1 MASKRPPVE
10 VEGLTENLRASA
22 GRGMNAFFSL
32 PDRQPEAPETTNPAG
47 ESKRMVPPVRPV
59 PLVPPVLGKRIMR
72 RRHPLD
78 IYEDQYDFLVQ
89 YQKDE
94 RRQER
99 LGSMSEFV
107 RKALDEAIAKY
118 RKK

>member
-1 MASKRPPVE
+1 
-10 VEGLTENLRASA
+10 
-22 GRGMNAFFSL
+22 
-32 PDRQPEAPETTNPAG
+32 
-47 ESKRMVPPVRPV
+47 
-59 PLVPPVLGKRIMR
+59 MR

-78 IYEDQYDFLVQ
+78 IYEDQYNFLLE
-89 YQKDE
+89 YQKGE

-118 RKK
+118 HKK

>member
-10 VEGLTENLRASA
+10 VEGLTENLRSSN
-22 GRGMNAFFSL
+22 GRGMNAFFS
-32 PDRQPEAPETTNPAG
+32 QPTPSEQTKPAG
-47 ESKRMVPPVRPV
+47 DPKRVVPPERPGPVV
-59 PLVPPVLGKRIMR
+59 PVVPGKRIMR

-78 IYEDQYDFLVQ
+78 IYEDQYEFLVQ
-89 YQKDE
+89 YQKEE